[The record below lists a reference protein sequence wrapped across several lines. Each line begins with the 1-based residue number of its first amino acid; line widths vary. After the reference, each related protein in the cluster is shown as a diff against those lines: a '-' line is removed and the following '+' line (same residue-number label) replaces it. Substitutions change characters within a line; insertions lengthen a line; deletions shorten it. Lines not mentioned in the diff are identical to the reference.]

1 MPRSDASLRC
11 DCAPSRSTD
20 SNRPSTI
27 RAFSESSLR
36 AACGIPHPCGSH
48 HYLVHGVNVKPNVQ
62 ILNAVKPLKLN
73 DIHFDGGNK
82 LRSTRPQIACAA
94 TIWIC

>member
-1 MPRSDASLRC
+1 MPRSEASLRC

-36 AACGIPHPCGSH
+36 AACGIPPPSGVQQ
-48 HYLVHGVNVKPNVQ
+48 YLVHDVNVKPNVQ
-62 ILNAVKPLKLN
+62 IVNSDKLLKTN
-73 DIHFDGGNK
+73 DIYFCCGNK